1 MKKVGGFAA
10 LRNLILPRVRTYHTK
25 KPSRFVHALPARP
38 LKVQGGRESST
49 RADES
54 KDFCQP
60 SPVGEGGARSV
71 AEKYAEK
78 RQNILIPFI
87 KCTIHDKIED
97 NRASVAKM
105 MGGERQRQRR
115 GTRLACARWRKEKKA
130 GFPVIFEKP
139 SFSIYIGNVTTLL
152 QADYRYITKAA
163 KALTSGGYMN
173 KMEAYEYK
181 HE

>member
-1 MKKVGGFAA
+1 
-10 LRNLILPRVRTYHTK
+10 
-25 KPSRFVHALPARP
+25 
-38 LKVQGGRESST
+38 
-49 RADES
+49 
-54 KDFCQP
+54 
-60 SPVGEGGARSV
+60 
-71 AEKYAEK
+71 
-78 RQNILIPFI
+78 
-87 KCTIHDKIED
+87 
-97 NRASVAKM
+97 M

-139 SFSIYIGNVTTLL
+139 SFLLYIGNVTTLL

-163 KALTSGGYMN
+163 KALTSGRYMN

>member
-1 MKKVGGFAA
+1 
-10 LRNLILPRVRTYHTK
+10 
-25 KPSRFVHALPARP
+25 
-38 LKVQGGRESST
+38 
-49 RADES
+49 
-54 KDFCQP
+54 
-60 SPVGEGGARSV
+60 
-71 AEKYAEK
+71 
-78 RQNILIPFI
+78 
-87 KCTIHDKIED
+87 
-97 NRASVAKM
+97 M

-139 SFSIYIGNVTTLL
+139 SFLLYIGNVTTLL

>member
-1 MKKVGGFAA
+1 MGKVLVLTEWSYSFLFWLLTTLGFYLVGVGAW
-10 LRNLILPRVRTYHTK
+10 LMVR
-25 KPSRFVHALPARP
+25 
-38 LKVQGGRESST
+38 G
-49 RADES
+49 
-54 KDFCQP
+54 
-60 SPVGEGGARSV
+60 V

-78 RQNILIPFI
+78 RQNVLITFT
-87 KCTIHDKIED
+87 KCTIHDKTED

-115 GTRLACARWRKEKKA
+115 GTRLACARWRKKRK
-130 GFPVIFEKP
+130 PVFLLFCEKP
-139 SFSIYIGNVTTLL
+139 SFLLYIGNVTTLL

>member
-1 MKKVGGFAA
+1 MHEV
-10 LRNLILPRVRTYHTK
+10 RCLIPRVHELVARAMRGKCVRRRIKQKSAVLPLSTVSSIPRVRTYHTRK
-25 KPSRFVHALPARP
+25 SSRFVHALSARP

-78 RQNILIPFI
+78 RQNVLIPFT
-87 KCTIHDKIED
+87 KCTIHDKIKD
-97 NRASVAKM
+97 NRASGAKM

-115 GTRLACARWRKEKKA
+115 GTRLACARRRRERKA
-130 GFPVIFEKP
+130 GFPVILRKTFLY
-139 SFSIYIGNVTTLL
+139 YI
-152 QADYRYITKAA
+152 
-163 KALTSGGYMN
+163 
-173 KMEAYEYK
+173 
-181 HE
+181 

>member
-1 MKKVGGFAA
+1 M
-10 LRNLILPRVRTYHTK
+10 
-25 KPSRFVHALPARP
+25 HALSARP

-78 RQNILIPFI
+78 RQNVLIPFT
-87 KCTIHDKIED
+87 KCTIHDKIKD
-97 NRASVAKM
+97 NRASGAKM

-115 GTRLACARWRKEKKA
+115 GTRLACARRRRERKA
-130 GFPVIFEKP
+130 GFPVILRKTFLVL
-139 SFSIYIGNVTTLL
+139 YIGNVTTLL

-163 KALTSGGYMN
+163 KALTSGRYMN

>member
-1 MKKVGGFAA
+1 M
-10 LRNLILPRVRTYHTK
+10 
-25 KPSRFVHALPARP
+25 HALSARP

-78 RQNILIPFI
+78 RQNILIPFM

-97 NRASVAKM
+97 NRASGAKM

-115 GTRLACARWRKEKKA
+115 GTRLACARWRRETKA
-130 GFPVIFEKP
+130 GFPVILRKTFL
-139 SFSIYIGNVTTLL
+139 SIIYRQCYNFVTGRL
-152 QADYRYITKAA
+152 QVYYKNGKGIDKRGI
-163 KALTSGGYMN
+163 
-173 KMEAYEYK
+173 YE
-181 HE
+181 